1 MLKKIYLAFPKL
13 FNRNFLFINT
23 SNSFANK
30 LEIELKQAKQ
40 FLFNGDKFAG
50 YRIEFRTSFQ
60 VADNNLN
67 NERRQD
73 GCGSGVLA
81 LRLVKFRI

>member
-1 MLKKIYLAFPKL
+1 MSIR
-13 FNRNFLFINT
+13 FNSPFINLP
-23 SNSFANK
+23 SSFANNPK
-30 LEIELKQAKQ
+30 IELKQAKQ
-40 FLFNGDKFAG
+40 FLFNGDKFAS
-50 YRIEFRTSFQ
+50 YRIEFRASFQ

-73 GCGSGVLA
+73 GCGNGVLA